1 MSTTTQ
7 TAPEKKKSLP
17 DLPANTPKAVSDETP
32 AIMVDADGKPVVEVG
47 QFLQLLNQGG
57 EMSDFDIMD
66 LPDLEN
72 APVVPLSLVE
82 DYWSPETKGES
93 RKLAFLG
100 TKTVEIPAMD
110 GPNAGEMKEVTYAE
124 FVERQADGTGKMV
137 TSAAARLVGFF
148 TDRDVP
154 RGTFWHII
162 YDGKVQNKTNAFKS
176 DAFRINMI
184 IVPKKAS
191 TGGK

>member
-1 MSTTTQ
+1 MSNPTQ
-7 TAPEKKKSLP
+7 SNVSFKTKQA
-17 DLPANTPKAVSDETP
+17 DAVPAQVSDETP
-32 AIMVDADGKPVVEVG
+32 AIMVDADGKPGVEVT

-82 DYWSPETKGES
+82 DYWSPEQKGES
-93 RKLAFLG
+93 RKLGFLG

-110 GPNAGEMKEVTYAE
+110 GENAGELRPVTYAE

-148 TDRDVP
+148 TDRNIP
-154 RGTFWHII
+154 RGTFWHIT
-162 YDGKVQNKTNAFKS
+162 YEGKVQNKTNPFKS

-184 IVPKKAS
+184 VVPNRTKVA
-191 TGGK
+191 GRG